1 MDIKEICTNNL
12 GRSYY
17 GEQILEV
24 TFIAVKLCMS
34 SKKESKTK

>member
-1 MDIKEICTNNL
+1 MEIKEICTNNL
-12 GRSYY
+12 RRSYY
-17 GEQILEV
+17 GEQILEI